1 MLNITYT
8 YYKQIGGLQMSYTV
22 IKLSE
27 AEDENIIRVLEKHQD
42 SNLSFLFSDTVN
54 KILFNKDAKWKQG
67 FTAKNL
73 LTIFKEFSLLDED
86 LSKKSNRDYWVS
98 QEGYKDTKSNQH
110 FLDIFTSG
118 AKCKKQQLD
127 ELKVV
132 LIKVLDKFNA

>member
-1 MLNITYT
+1 MA
-8 YYKQIGGLQMSYTV
+8 YTV

-27 AEDENIIRVLEKHQD
+27 AEDDNIIRVLEKHQD

-67 FTAKNL
+67 ITAKNL
-73 LTIFKEFSLLDED
+73 LTIFKEFSSLDED

-98 QEGYKDTKSNQH
+98 QEGYKDTKSNEY

-118 AKCKKQQLD
+118 AKYKKEQLD

-132 LIKVLDKFNA
+132 LIKVLDKFND

>member
-1 MLNITYT
+1 MA
-8 YYKQIGGLQMSYTV
+8 YTV

-27 AEDENIIRVLEKHQD
+27 TEDENIIRVLEKHQD

-67 FTAKNL
+67 ITAKNL
-73 LTIFKEFSLLDED
+73 LTIFKEFSSLDED
-86 LSKKSNRDYWVS
+86 LSKKSNRDYWIS
-98 QEGYKDTKSNQH
+98 QEGYKDIKSNQH

-118 AKCKKQQLD
+118 AKYKKQQLD